1 MSTPPPQKPI
11 PTRQARL
18 PPIQS
23 GAFYDSA
30 CLAPQLFGYLNLCT
44 FSFTSSLGMA
54 ARRRSTPKYAA
65 AVLTLT
71 RSKQAM
77 KYIAQG
83 SNKPGLVAHRTVR
96 VSFAESIVFQS
107 AINSTNPLIS
117 DAFKYNRRTPY
128 RSGDSG

>member
-1 MSTPPPQKPI
+1 M
-11 PTRQARL
+11 
-18 PPIQS
+18 
-23 GAFYDSA
+23 
-30 CLAPQLFGYLNLCT
+30 
-44 FSFTSSLGMA
+44 
-54 ARRRSTPKYAA
+54 PKYAA

-83 SNKPGLVAHRTVR
+83 SNKPGLIARRNVR

-117 DAFKYNRRTPY
+117 DAFKYNRRTPTDPVIQDNY
-128 RSGDSG
+128 IWNFAFKIL